1 MLAWLADKAAGEL
14 PGIIGTIISWLFKT
28 ASAAVAWLQTNLWG
42 LMIAVGGL
50 LYVAAVEY
58 IRNSKSR
65 SHHKRNHSNKKSHK
79 D

>member
-58 IRNSKSR
+58 IRNSK
-65 SHHKRNHSNKKSHK
+65 
-79 D
+79 